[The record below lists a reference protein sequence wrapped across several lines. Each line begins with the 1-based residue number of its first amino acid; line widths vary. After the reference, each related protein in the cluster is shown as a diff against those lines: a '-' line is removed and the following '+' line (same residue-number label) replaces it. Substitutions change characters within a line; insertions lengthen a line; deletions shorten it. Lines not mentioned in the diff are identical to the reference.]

1 METKYLVGVLVLI
14 VAISGATACSF
25 LLPSSNPVQNNAATS
40 VSSPVAGNDSGTQE
54 QTQKPANNQKTVQAQ
69 KVTCTKCGGS
79 GVLKCTSCGGSG
91 KLKGSC
97 VTCGGDGKVYID
109 GKGVSNPNVIHVV
122 AVLAC
127 HEETCSACGGTGG
140 IKTTCTKCG
149 GDGKIS
155 CPACGGD
162 GYT

>member
-25 LLPSSNPVQNNAATS
+25 LLPSSNPLQNNAATS

-79 GVLKCTSCGGSG
+79 G

-97 VTCGGDGKVYID
+97 VTCGGDGK
-109 GKGVSNPNVIHVV
+109 
-122 AVLAC
+122 
-127 HEETCSACGGTGG
+127 
-140 IKTTCTKCG
+140 
-149 GDGKIS
+149 IS
-155 CPACGGD
+155 CPGCGGD